1 MADKSAKSQIG
12 WDESLPSLS
21 CMILE
26 RPVFVWN
33 LRVYLDIYDTNVDP
47 STWTE
52 CVVQMDIK
60 SHSAACTGGEVPVHT
75 QSRRSRSREPS
86 VRLVR
91 GSDTNLLAAAQ
102 AAAEAVRAP
111 SPAASNVTEVSELR
125 RVVGV
130 RVEPK
135 LRVSH
140 GSGSS
145 VRVSA
150 LCLAGG
156 TVRCCRA
163 S

>member
-1 MADKSAKSQIG
+1 MESETALREGLAAQASQ
-12 WDESLPSLS
+12 
-21 CMILE
+21 
-26 RPVFVWN
+26 
-33 LRVYLDIYDTNVDP
+33 
-47 STWTE
+47 
-52 CVVQMDIK
+52 
-60 SHSAACTGGEVPVHT
+60 
-75 QSRRSRSREPS
+75 
-86 VRLVR
+86 
-91 GSDTNLLAAAQ
+91 AAAQ